1 MSVHDGHRER
11 LKARYLE
18 HGLDNFNDI
27 NVLELLLFYAIPR
40 ADTNLIAHELLNRFG
55 SLSGVL
61 EASIQ
66 ELQNVSGIGENSA
79 LLLSLIPQVSRR
91 YMIDKTKPQKKINS
105 ASAAGKYF
113 MPIFMYER
121 DEVLYM
127 LCLDSQK
134 CVICCQLISRG
145 VVNSVEANVRKMT
158 ELALR
163 FKASSVIISH
173 NHPRGTVKPRART
186 ISSQRIFHVRSAR
199 SASRSTTI
207 SSSAETAFHHITNP
221 ACSARRLGKY
231 TVM

>member
-145 VVNSVEANVRKMT
+145 VVNWSR
-158 ELALR
+158 
-163 FKASSVIISH
+163 
-173 NHPRGTVKPRART
+173 RT
-186 ISSQRIFHVRSAR
+186 S
-199 SASRSTTI
+199 
-207 SSSAETAFHHITNP
+207 
-221 ACSARRLGKY
+221 GK
-231 TVM
+231 

>member
-105 ASAAGKYF
+105 A
-113 MPIFMYER
+113 
-121 DEVLYM
+121 
-127 LCLDSQK
+127 
-134 CVICCQLISRG
+134 
-145 VVNSVEANVRKMT
+145 
-158 ELALR
+158 
-163 FKASSVIISH
+163 
-173 NHPRGTVKPRART
+173 
-186 ISSQRIFHVRSAR
+186 
-199 SASRSTTI
+199 
-207 SSSAETAFHHITNP
+207 
-221 ACSARRLGKY
+221 
-231 TVM
+231 

>member
-1 MSVHDGHRER
+1 MGVHDGHRER

-163 FKASSVIISH
+163 WLLHVEGLTSVICGASKLEQIQENIGYFREEALDSRCIDGCEAAWELISGH
-173 NHPRGTVKPRART
+173 YFNYHR
-186 ISSQRIFHVRSAR
+186 
-199 SASRSTTI
+199 
-207 SSSAETAFHHITNP
+207 
-221 ACSARRLGKY
+221 
-231 TVM
+231 